1 MKAESI
7 ISFLCNC
14 LFVLSGGMWIID
26 DNWGDCCNWR
36 EKRESIGGEEE
47 EYKREMMM
55 IMMAAAFMDWS
66 QKKRKYSCVYMMMTT
81 FALQLKL
88 ASWSQGECHPCN
100 WHLCCTSNAISP
112 LWLLPARFSHS
123 FFFLFNGVLG
133 VDAYL
138 VHEIS
143 LFSSSRDFLEEKWD
157 FHRFRVAVLY
167 LPMITNH
174 FVSSRTS

>member
-1 MKAESI
+1 LMI
-7 ISFLCNC
+7 IEGIVATGERRERALEGKRRNTRER
-14 LFVLSGGMWIID
+14 W
-26 DNWGDCCNWR
+26 CCWWQQNSWT
-36 EKRESIGGEEE
+36 E
-47 EYKREMMM
+47 
-55 IMMAAAFMDWS
+55 A
-66 QKKRKYSCVYMMMTT
+66 KKKKKYSCVYMMMTI

-112 LWLLPARFSHS
+112 LWLLPAHFSRS

-143 LFSSSRDFLEEKWD
+143 LFSSSRDFLEKKWD
-157 FHRFRVAVLY
+157 FHRFRVAVL
-167 LPMITNH
+167 
-174 FVSSRTS
+174 